1 MTAGSLWHVTLQV
14 SGDAAPAGQVGS
26 ALRKLCELD
35 PGNMGARYATTG
47 AELQFWDEGAD
58 IEQVISAAVSL
69 WQRARGNAG
78 LPDWTLTGVDVAE
91 RTLWRQRQT
100 STPAV
105 IAPGSVVPLN

>member
-1 MTAGSLWHVTLQV
+1 MTAGPMWHVTMQV
-14 SGDAAPAGQVGS
+14 SGEPAPAGQIDK
-26 ALRKLCELD
+26 ALRRLCEQD

-58 IEQVISAAVSL
+58 IEQVVQAAVAL

-78 LPDWTLTGVDVAE
+78 LPAWTLIGIDVAE
-91 RTLWRQRQT
+91 RTLWRLRQT
-100 STPAV
+100 DAPVA